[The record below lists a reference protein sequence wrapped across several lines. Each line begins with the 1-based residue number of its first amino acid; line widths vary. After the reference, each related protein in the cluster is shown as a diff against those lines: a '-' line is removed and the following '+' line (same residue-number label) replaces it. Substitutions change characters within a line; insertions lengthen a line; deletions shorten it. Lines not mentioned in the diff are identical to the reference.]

1 MLCPL
6 EMHQLAVATVQC
18 WVVLTWLLMH
28 VIVTWV
34 VILLRLL
41 APRIQQ
47 FLDLDPRPTSMV
59 VLVIRERACEADLV
73 MVHAR
78 HPVALPAGMDT
89 AAEVA
94 TYTHSPAAAVLRLAK
109 AQAICLANELHLRSS
124 TTCLMYTA
132 TGRANASSQ
141 SATRVGPHCC
151 RRLAGADSWSDYPT
165 ATLPRKALANISISE
180 IPTYSR
186 RPSRAFNLW
195 KSEGAASP
203 RTCQNHLSSYRSLS
217 DECSVLMPAQDEASV
232 PSSNTFKSARLTCQ
246 RLGQRMA
253 RLEAALRW

>member
-41 APRIQQ
+41 APRIQR

-109 AQAICLANELHLRSS
+109 AQAICLANELHLRYS

-151 RRLAGADSWSDYPT
+151 RRLAGADSWSDYLT
-165 ATLPRKALANISISE
+165 ATLPRKALANISISG

-186 RPSRAFNLW
+186 RTSRVVQSVEERRSCISTDL
-195 KSEGAASP
+195 SESFVGQSCGRLAIPVTFRRVQRSDARP
-203 RTCQNHLSSYRSLS
+203 RR
-217 DECSVLMPAQDEASV
+217 
-232 PSSNTFKSARLTCQ
+232 
-246 RLGQRMA
+246 G
-253 RLEAALRW
+253 LRAEQQYF